1 LAFHTASIVGVEDAS
16 HKACL
21 ASSFSVRAKAFI
33 TLSTSILI
41 DYFAVGNIGGVDV
54 RYACS
59 CKECIGVLA
68 GCAY

>member
-1 LAFHTASIVGVEDAS
+1 
-16 HKACL
+16 L

-41 DYFAVGNIGGVDV
+41 DYFAVGNIGSVDV